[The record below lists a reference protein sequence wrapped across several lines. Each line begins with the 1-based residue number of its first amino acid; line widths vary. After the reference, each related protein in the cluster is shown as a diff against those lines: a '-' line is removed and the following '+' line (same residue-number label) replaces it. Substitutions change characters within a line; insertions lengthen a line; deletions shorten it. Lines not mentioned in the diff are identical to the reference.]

1 MAETLISPGVLARE
15 NDQSFITQQPVQV
28 GAAIVGPAV
37 KGPVEQPTVVT
48 SYSDYQ
54 NRFGTTFE
62 SGSLDYTFFTSIAAY
77 NYFNNGGNTL
87 LVTRVVN
94 SPSTWNYASASI
106 TAGSTVGDAS
116 ATASID
122 LTLAGASAF
131 GTATD
136 DEMKFAYNGTT
147 YRFVAA
153 DNIGG
158 LPADQPPLY
167 FVAEDTT
174 SAGFATALQT
184 KMQTVITDV
193 VTTVDAGSGV
203 LNFTAA
209 AAGTAFNGVTF
220 VTGSSTTF
228 STGSD
233 GTSPTVLGG
242 GSNITTETTSFELE
256 AIDKGVIWNNTGS
269 VLSQAAMESGSSD
282 NVRWEIATS
291 NTSSGTFSLLVR
303 RGNDTQNNKVVLES
317 WNNLSLDPT
326 QDNFITKVIGDEKYN
341 YQSSGNYLQVS
352 GSYPNASRY
361 VRVKSV
367 NLLTPNYLDN
377 AGNAKDQYTGSIPTV
392 GSGSYN
398 GSFAGGVGNVVPSGR
413 TMNMYQ
419 YIDAND
425 SQGLVG
431 SDYTNML
438 NLLSNQDNYQFN
450 SYFLPG
456 LTNDTHTSQI
466 TTAINNTQQ
475 RGDNILVI
483 DPVPYASSIT
493 ATTSEAASR
502 NTSYATMYW
511 PWLQIIDPDLGDRVW
526 VPASTMIGG
535 VYAYNDSV
543 SEPWFAPAGINRGGL
558 TNVVRAER
566 QLPASSRDT
575 LYEENVNPIATFP
588 GTGVVVYG
596 QKTLQRQA
604 SALDRVNVR
613 RLLIALKSYIG
624 QVAQTLVFEQNTA
637 ATRNNFLAAVNPYL
651 ESVQQRQ
658 GLYAF
663 KVVMDDSN
671 NTPDVI
677 DRNQLVGAIYL
688 QPTRTAEFI
697 YLDFNV
703 LPTGA
708 TFPS

>member
-1 MAETLISPGVLARE
+1 MAETLISPGVLTRE
-15 NDQSFITQQPVQV
+15 NDQSFITQQPVQA
-28 GAAIVGPAV
+28 GAAIVGPTV
-37 KGPVEQPTVVT
+37 KGPVEQPTIVT

-62 SGSLDYTFFTSIAAY
+62 SGSTEYSFFTSIAAY

-87 LVTRVVN
+87 LVTRVVSN
-94 SPSTWNYASASI
+94 PSTWNYASASI

-122 LTLAGASAF
+122 LTQNGASVF
-131 GTATD
+131 GTVVD
-136 DEMKFAYNGTT
+136 DEVKFDYDGTT

-153 DNIGG
+153 DPHGG
-158 LPADQPPLY
+158 LPADQAPLY
-167 FVAEDTT
+167 FVSTGST
-174 SAGFATALQT
+174 SAAYATLLNT
-184 KMQTVITDV
+184 KLGTSVSSVITS
-193 VTTVDAGSGV
+193 VDAGSGV

-209 AAGTAFNGVTF
+209 SAGTAFNGVTF
-220 VTGSSTTF
+220 VTGSSSTF

-233 GTSPTVLGG
+233 VTSPTVLGG
-242 GSNITTETTSFELE
+242 GTNTTTETTVLELE

-269 VLSQAAMESGSSD
+269 VLGGGAMQSGSAD
-282 NVRWEIATS
+282 NVRWQIATS
-291 NTSSGTFSLLVR
+291 NTSSGTFSLIIR
-303 RGNDTQNNKVVLES
+303 RGNDTSTNTSELET

-326 QDNFITKVIGDEKYN
+326 QDNFVSRVIGDEKYN
-341 YQSSGNYLQVS
+341 YIPGDNYLQVS
-352 GSYPNASRY
+352 GSYRNASRY

-367 NLLTPNYLDN
+367 TPTPNYFDN
-377 AGNAKDQYTGSIPTV
+377 AGIAKSEFTGLIPSI

-398 GSFAGGVGNVVPSGR
+398 GSFAGGVGNVIPSGR
-413 TMNMYQ
+413 QMNMYQ
-419 YIDAND
+419 YINSTD

-438 NLLSNQDNYQFN
+438 NLLSNQDNYRFN

-456 LTNDTHTSQI
+456 LTNESHASQL
-466 TTAINNTQQ
+466 TTAINNTQV
-475 RGDNILVI
+475 RGDNILII
-483 DPVPYASSIT
+483 DPALYASSIPEIT
-493 ATTSEAASR
+493 QESSER
-502 NTSYATMYW
+502 NTSYAAMYW
-511 PWLQIIDPDLGDRVW
+511 PWLQIADPDTGDRAW
-526 VPASTMIGG
+526 VPASTMIAG

-566 QLPASSRDT
+566 QLPAASRDT
-575 LYEENVNPIATFP
+575 LYEENVNPIGTFP

-677 DRNQLVGAIYL
+677 DRNQLVGAIYI